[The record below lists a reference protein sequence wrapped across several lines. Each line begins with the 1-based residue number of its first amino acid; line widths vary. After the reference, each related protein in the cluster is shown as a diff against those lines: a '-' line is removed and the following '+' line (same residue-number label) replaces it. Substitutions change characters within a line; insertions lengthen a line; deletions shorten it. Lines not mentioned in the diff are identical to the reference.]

1 MTFNSFIQ
9 LPSRLLFRNTSGFL
23 CSSALVCGLLSTVA
37 IPVFAFDAPLG
48 MDGAFQA
55 GKTAVERKSFSRD
68 DLARMRLNVHEGA
81 PLPLSIEERRFIEA
95 AASSDIEAVRKAL
108 SEGVNIH
115 AKEAG
120 GDSALMMAVRAEN
133 LEIVRELLGKGAWPS
148 SRAVDGF
155 TPLTF
160 AARRGHAPI
169 AGELLRAGARTV
181 ELTAGGDNA
190 LTLAVM
196 FGHRTVVRELM
207 IHGADPSVQ
216 SGGKTIYEG
225 QPPLV
230 MAAVQE
236 RADLL
241 QTLLNHGANPN
252 IRDREMQTALQWALL
267 KGNREISEFLLAS
280 GSDPQLLP
288 IGICLFYFEPKLSLC
303 R

>member
-9 LPSRLLFRNTSGFL
+9 LPCRRLFRNNFGA
-23 CSSALVCGLLSTVA
+23 ALVCGLLSITSS
-37 IPVFAFDAPLG
+37 IPVFAFDAPQG
-48 MDGAFQA
+48 IDGAFQS

-68 DLARMRLNVHEGA
+68 DLARMRLNVHESA
-81 PLPLSIEERRFIEA
+81 PRPLSTEERRFIEA
-95 AASSDIEAVRKAL
+95 AASSDIESVRKAL

-115 AKEAG
+115 AREAG
-120 GDSALMMAVRAEN
+120 GDSALMLAVRAGN
-133 LEIVRELLGKGAWPS
+133 LEIVRELLAKGAWPS

-169 AGELLRAGARTV
+169 TGELLRAGARTE

-196 FGHRTVVRELM
+196 FGHWAVVRELM
-207 IHGADPSVQ
+207 IHGADSSVQ
-216 SGGKTIYEG
+216 SGGKTVYEG

-236 RADLL
+236 RADILQVLL
-241 QTLLNHGANPN
+241 QHGANPN
-252 IRDREMQTALQWALL
+252 IRDRDMQTALQWALL
-267 KGNREISEFLLAS
+267 KGNREISEFLLAR
-280 GSDPQLLP
+280 GSDHQLLP

>member
-9 LPSRLLFRNTSGFL
+9 LPCRRLFRNNFRA
-23 CSSALVCGLLSTVA
+23 ALVCGLLSITSS
-37 IPVFAFDAPLG
+37 IPVFAFEAPQG
-48 MDGAFQA
+48 IDGAFQS
-55 GKTAVERKSFSRD
+55 GKTAVERKSLSRD
-68 DLARMRLNVHEGA
+68 DLARMRLNVHESA
-81 PLPLSIEERRFIEA
+81 PRPLSTEERRFIEA
-95 AASSDIEAVRKAL
+95 AASSDIESVRKAL

-115 AKEAG
+115 AREAG
-120 GDSALMMAVRAEN
+120 GDSALMLAVRAGN
-133 LEIVRELLGKGAWPS
+133 LEIVRELLAKGAWPS

-169 AGELLRAGARTV
+169 TGELLRAGARTE

-196 FGHRTVVRELM
+196 FGHWAVVRELM
-207 IHGADPSVQ
+207 IHGADSSVQ
-216 SGGKTIYEG
+216 SGGKTVYEG

-236 RADLL
+236 RADILQVLL
-241 QTLLNHGANPN
+241 QHGANPN
-252 IRDREMQTALQWALL
+252 IRDRDMQTALQWALL